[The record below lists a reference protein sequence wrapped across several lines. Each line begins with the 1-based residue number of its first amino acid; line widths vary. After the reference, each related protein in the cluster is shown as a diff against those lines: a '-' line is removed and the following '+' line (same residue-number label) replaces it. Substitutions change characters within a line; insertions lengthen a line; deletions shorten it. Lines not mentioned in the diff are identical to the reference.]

1 MCKFLYITAFYYICV
16 NFHICL
22 HKTVKQYKLCQY
34 IYLNMETKLNDNNKI
49 RKSLAV
55 DVATYELLQ
64 DICGKERRPKID
76 QLKVLIEQE
85 HNRLFASQNNMI
97 NFIKKM
103 SEKVKINS
111 DLPVAEEVID
121 FYSRLNLQQQASLM
135 RLMARNLM
143 VHVDGKEV
151 WGQELDYE
159 VTGAMIKA
167 SQKSN

>member
-1 MCKFLYITAFYYICV
+1 
-16 NFHICL
+16 
-22 HKTVKQYKLCQY
+22 
-34 IYLNMETKLNDNNKI
+34 
-49 RKSLAV
+49 
-55 DVATYELLQ
+55 
-64 DICGKERRPKID
+64 
-76 QLKVLIEQE
+76 
-85 HNRLFASQNNMI
+85 MI

-167 SQKSN
+167 SQKSD